1 MCRLGL
7 WVVLHAAGRG
17 QSLSQ
22 SRQAVDALWPRSL
35 CICPWFTPEEPRK
48 IAQWSDT
55 WAAVVTSPPPTAAPH
70 KGSIFTGWIRTIQ
83 NTCEWVTWYQTFTR
97 TLTWWRKKREC
108 PWFCSL
114 AFCEELESIIQEQF
128 KKKNHTHLL
137 PVQQIADFMT
147 TNVLDV
153 YPAAK
158 DGMAALNMSLG
169 IVTLYQ
175 EGLTLLPMTKGRY
188 YCSVNWQHF
197 IA

>member
-1 MCRLGL
+1 M
-7 WVVLHAAGRG
+7 VPDLH
-17 QSLSQ
+17 Q
-22 SRQAVDALWPRSL
+22 D
-35 CICPWFTPEEPRK
+35 FNMME
-48 IAQWSDT
+48 
-55 WAAVVTSPPPTAAPH
+55 
-70 KGSIFTGWIRTIQ
+70 
-83 NTCEWVTWYQTFTR
+83 
-97 TLTWWRKKREC
+97 KKKENVHD
-108 PWFCSL
+108 S
-114 AFCEELESIIQEQF
+114 AEELESIIQEQF